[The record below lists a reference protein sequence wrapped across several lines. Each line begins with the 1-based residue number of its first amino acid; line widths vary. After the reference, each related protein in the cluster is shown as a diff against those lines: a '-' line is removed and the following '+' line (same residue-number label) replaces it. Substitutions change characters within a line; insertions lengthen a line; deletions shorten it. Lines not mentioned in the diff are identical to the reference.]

1 MVADPMRD
9 TILPRLRLARSEGVG
24 ALTWRRLMERYDG
37 DAAAA
42 LDALPGLAEAG
53 RRLAPAPIGPVLRE
67 IEALAAMGA
76 RLLFVDDPAYPP
88 LLARLPNA
96 PAMLAVL
103 GAPDRLGLPAVALV
117 GARAASAGGRR
128 IAEAMAED
136 LAKAGVVVVSGLARG
151 IDAAAHTGAL
161 RGVGKTVAVVPGG
174 LDVPYPRENA
184 YLQERIIAEGGAV
197 VAESPL
203 GMAPLARHF
212 PARNRIVAGLCLGVV
227 VVEAARNSGTLI
239 TARMGL
245 EAGREIF
252 AVPGSPLDPRSA
264 GANDLIR
271 QGAHLT
277 ETAEDVLELLP
288 QAPHDLPL
296 FSTRAA
302 AVARGSPTPPG
313 PSPTP
318 SERGEQLLELLGVV
332 AMPVDEVLRRCHLSA
347 AEARAVLL
355 DLELE
360 GLIEH
365 LPGNRISRKN
375 PG

>member
-1 MVADPMRD
+1 MPH
-9 TILPRLRLARSEGVG
+9 TNLPRLRLARSEGVG
-24 ALTWRRLMERYDG
+24 ALTWRRLMGRFGG

-53 RRLAPAPIGPVLRE
+53 RRLAPAPAGPVLRE

-76 RLLFVDDPAYPP
+76 RLLFVDDPSYPA

-103 GAPDRLGLPAVALV
+103 GARDRLGPRAVALV
-117 GARAASAGGRR
+117 GARAASTGGRR
-128 IAEAMAED
+128 IAEALAED
-136 LAKAGVVVVSGLARG
+136 LAKAGIVVVSGLARG

-161 RGVGKTVAVVPGG
+161 RGAGRTVAVVPGG
-174 LDVPYPRENA
+174 LDIPYPRENA
-184 YLQERIIAEGGAV
+184 YLQDRIIAEGGAV
-197 VAESPL
+197 VAEAPL
-203 GMAPLARHF
+203 GMAPLSRHF
-212 PARNRIVAGLCLGVV
+212 PARNRIVAGLSLGVV

-277 ETAEDVLELLP
+277 ETAEDVLDLLP
-288 QAPHDLPL
+288 EAPHDLPL
-296 FSTRAA
+296 AP
-302 AVARGSPTPPG
+302 ARPMPMARVSPA
-313 PSPTP
+313 PSAPF
-318 SERGEQLLELLGVV
+318 GQGAQLLELLGVE